1 MSDSGMSKI
10 VKTVTSICFPFVLIY
25 GLYIIVHGHITP
37 GGGFQGGAIVASACA
52 MILIAHGSVWTMGK
66 IKEKHLSI
74 FESLGALGF
83 ITLAGLGLFFG
94 VNYFFNNF
102 LINQEAIP
110 IFNKIGEGTSNI
122 NTAGVKNNDDFSDTL
137 YCSSRVDHTWPLR
150 GAFQKKSY
158 QNNNRD
164 HSYPEWCK
172 PVFNNH

>member
-122 NTAGVKNNDDFSDTL
+122 NTAGVI
-137 YCSSRVDHTWPLR
+137 PLMNIAV
-150 GAFQKKSY
+150 GLKVIAGLFAIILVMAYATHKLGGKK
-158 QNNNRD
+158 Q
-164 HSYPEWCK
+164 
-172 PVFNNH
+172 